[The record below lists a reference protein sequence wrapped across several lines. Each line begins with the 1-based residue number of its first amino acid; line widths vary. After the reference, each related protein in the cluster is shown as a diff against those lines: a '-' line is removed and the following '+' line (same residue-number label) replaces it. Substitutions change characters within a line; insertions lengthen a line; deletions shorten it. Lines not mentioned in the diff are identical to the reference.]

1 MATPDGMRTNA
12 LGNLTLRK
20 KILFLMVVVIIGL
33 ISLTLFIVNFFT
45 ARAINTTLQND
56 LKRTQ
61 SVFEKYQNI
70 RRKEISSENRL
81 INEIPFLKAL
91 ISTKDKATLLGFA
104 NDFQE
109 RIGSDLFLITDE
121 SGKILANTDPQITAQ
136 TMEGEPLVKSALSG
150 KETTGILST
159 PNTLYQV
166 TTAPIRLGESNLG
179 TMTIGFKMDDSLAEG
194 IKKMADTE
202 ISFILGDRLIASTW
216 SGNQRSRLQALMP
229 SMRDRVRSVSTQ
241 RRSSDPFDLEME
253 YGKYISVLV
262 PLTADDTIIGTY
274 LIQRSRDEVTRF
286 LSTIRT
292 AVFLVSVLILLA
304 ASWVSY
310 LVANQISDPITT
322 IVRSSKAMADGDLSI
337 SVAVKQRDE
346 VGVLAGAFNEMARR
360 LRNLV
365 LQVRENTLAF
375 TDETRRLQQTSNNI
389 SVEVQKQESAVKET
403 SSSISEMSTSIQ
415 EVNRNVE
422 SLSVSSTNTASSIIE
437 MDSSIGEIASHTDNL
452 SKTID
457 ITSSSIAEMTSSVKE
472 IAQSIDTLH
481 GITEETAVFL
491 HKLNAS
497 VQQVEKTAQES
508 HSLSEKTAQ
517 NAQKGMESVHETIAG
532 MHEIKN
538 SYIELQ
544 SVISHLAEKSES
556 IGKIVKVIAEVT
568 QQTNLLSLNAA
579 IIAAQAG
586 EHGKGFGVVAEE
598 IKNLADRTAA
608 STQEIG
614 KLIKDVQDETS
625 KAVQAT
631 TRGSERVERGVSLSN
646 EAGDVLKVISES
658 SNISTRMV
666 KEIVKASQDQST
678 GIRQADKAVL
688 EIKEMVQQI
697 SRAGR
702 EQKKAS
708 GEILKA
714 VEDMRAFG
722 QEVRRSTQEQSKG
735 SKLITAAVEKVTE
748 MIKHILEATQK
759 QSQGGKQIDHA
770 LQIFRE
776 SMNASAQR
784 AAELNKVVATLSE
797 RSQQLEQE
805 IGRFKI

>member
-1 MATPDGMRTNA
+1 MATSDGIQTTA
-12 LGNLTLRK
+12 LGKLTLRK

-45 ARAINTTLQND
+45 ERAINTTLQND
-56 LKRTQ
+56 LQRTQ

-70 RRKEISSENRL
+70 RTKEIASENRL

-121 SGKILANTDPQITAQ
+121 SGKILANTDEQITPQ
-136 TMEGEPLVKSALSG
+136 TIEGEPFVKNALSG
-150 KETTGILST
+150 KETTGILTT

-202 ISFILGDRLIASTW
+202 ISFILGDKLIASTW
-216 SGNQRSRLQALMP
+216 SGNQRSRLQELMP
-229 SMRDRVRSVSTQ
+229 SMRDQIRSISTQ
-241 RRSSDPFDLEME
+241 HRSSNPFDLEME
-253 YGKYISVLV
+253 HGKYISVLV
-262 PLTADDTIIGTY
+262 PLTAEDTIIGTY

-292 AVFLVSVLILLA
+292 AVFLVSFLMLLG

-310 LVANQISDPITT
+310 LVAKQISDPITT

-337 SVAVKQRDE
+337 SVAIKQRDE

-365 LQVRENTLAF
+365 LQVRENTLAI

-389 SVEVQKQESAVKET
+389 SVEVQKQESAVNET
-403 SSSISEMSTSIQ
+403 SSSISEMSASIQ

-422 SLSVSSTNTASSIIE
+422 SLSNSATNTASSIIE

-457 ITSSSIAEMTSSVKE
+457 VTSSSIAEMTSSVKE
-472 IAQSIDTLH
+472 IAQSIETLH
-481 GITEETAVFL
+481 GITEETAAFL

-517 NAQKGMESVHETIAG
+517 NAQKGTESVHETIAG

-544 SVISHLAEKSES
+544 NVISHLAEKSES

-598 IKNLADRTAA
+598 IKNLADRTAT

-625 KAVQAT
+625 KAVQAM
-631 TRGSERVERGVSLSN
+631 TRGSERVERGVTLSN
-646 EAGDVLKVISES
+646 EAGDVLQVIAES
-658 SNISTRMV
+658 SAISTRMV
-666 KEIVKASQDQST
+666 KEIVKASQDQSS
-678 GIRQADKAVL
+678 GIRQADKAVV

-714 VEDMRAFG
+714 VEEMRAFG

-748 MIKHILEATQK
+748 MIEHIFKATQK
-759 QSQGGKQIDHA
+759 QSQGGQQIDHA

-784 AAELNKVVATLSE
+784 ASELNMAVATLSE